1 MVKVKDKD
9 GKEEGKPESGESG
22 SRKTVVWEPAS
33 HGEGTEVERAD
44 ERLDNLWSMRELII
58 LLSST

>member
-1 MVKVKDKD
+1 MERKKK
-9 GKEEGKPESGESG
+9 GKPESGESG

-44 ERLDNLWSMRELII
+44 EAWQSVKHEGTNYLTVIYLGCVS
-58 LLSST
+58 